1 MNLKSQHILL
11 LFLFPALVI
20 LQACAISVDDSASL
34 QRIESIG
41 KSPNDRRDYRAL
53 NLENG
58 LKVIL
63 ISDPETDKA
72 AASMDI
78 NAGSNSDPAE
88 FEGLAHFLEHMLFLG
103 TQKFPQS
110 GEYQEFIS
118 GNGGSHN
125 AYTSYENTNYYF
137 DIEKDSLA
145 PALDRFSQFFIA
157 PLFTQE
163 YVDRERN
170 AVHSEYQSNL
180 QNDGRRSY
188 SIFKKVMNQDHPL
201 SQFSVGSLDTLQD
214 KAAGTLRQ
222 ALLDQYAR
230 YYSANQMS
238 LAIIGQESLDQ
249 LETLALQYFS
259 AIENRNVDAPRTNE
273 PIFREGQLPAL
284 LEIEPIRDA
293 RSLTLT
299 FPIPVVWQQYRA
311 KPLNYLGNILGHE
324 GEGSLLSLLKSKGWA
339 NGLSAGNGMS
349 YMDNATFSVTV
360 ALTEDGVDHVDEI
373 TALVFEF
380 ITLAEREGIHQWL
393 FDEQRVMAD
402 ISFTFQ
408 EPGAPVGTVSGL
420 SRRLQ
425 LYPAEEIIT
434 AAYAYEDYNPALYRE
449 ILSYLRPD
457 NVLLTFTSQS
467 VAGDQEEVLF
477 GGRYRYTPIAEERIS
492 TWQTSDID
500 PALAITEPNPFLPD
514 DLSIVDIAGTPT
526 LRGPENKPE
535 LIVDDN
541 GVRLWFQHD
550 NEFQVPRANFYVYA
564 MTPLFNES
572 LENSLLSSLVISL
585 VNDKLNEYSY
595 PANLAGVFYGVSS
608 RARGFSIRLGGYND
622 KQQVLLEELLKTLV
636 AADFEEERFE
646 IIKTERIRGW
656 ENADIQMPYTRLFQK
671 AQALLVNPYWSEQ
684 QRIDAIQQISLEDVI
699 AFIPRMLENLNL
711 QALYHG
717 NVEES
722 DALAL
727 LELVQQ
733 YLSVTPEVV
742 DPPYGTVL
750 KLIPG
755 QRVVQEVSVDHD
767 DSAIVIYLQGPD
779 DTLMTR
785 ATISLLGT
793 ILRTP
798 FFETLRTE
806 QQLGYVVNAG
816 SMPILKTNGLAMTI
830 ESPVADPLMLET
842 EINAFLADYET
853 VLAAMPESMFADIKA
868 GMLNNMRQE
877 PQSLGGLSGRF
888 WSDIL
893 IEEYEEDSTLKM
905 ADAIE
910 AVEKSDILAY
920 YRSQVIGTGPGSTSA
935 KIVARA
941 AGRPHRDDFNSN
953 KTDSDSA
960 SIIIEDTIESYNAFK
975 AQSEVFRFRE

>member
-1 MNLKSQHILL
+1 M
-11 LFLFPALVI
+11 
-20 LQACAISVDDSASL
+20 
-34 QRIESIG
+34 
-41 KSPNDRRDYRAL
+41 
-53 NLENG
+53 
-58 LKVIL
+58 
-63 ISDPETDKA
+63 
-72 AASMDI
+72 
-78 NAGSNSDPAE
+78 
-88 FEGLAHFLEHMLFLG
+88 
-103 TQKFPQS
+103 
-110 GEYQEFIS
+110 
-118 GNGGSHN
+118 
-125 AYTSYENTNYYF
+125 
-137 DIEKDSLA
+137 
-145 PALDRFSQFFIA
+145 
-157 PLFTQE
+157 
-163 YVDRERN
+163 
-170 AVHSEYQSNL
+170 
-180 QNDGRRSY
+180 
-188 SIFKKVMNQDHPL
+188 
-201 SQFSVGSLDTLQD
+201 
-214 KAAGTLRQ
+214 
-222 ALLDQYAR
+222 
-230 YYSANQMS
+230 
-238 LAIIGQESLDQ
+238 
-249 LETLALQYFS
+249 
-259 AIENRNVDAPRTNE
+259 
-273 PIFREGQLPAL
+273 
-284 LEIEPIRDA
+284 
-293 RSLTLT
+293 
-299 FPIPVVWQQYRA
+299 
-311 KPLNYLGNILGHE
+311 
-324 GEGSLLSLLKSKGWA
+324 
-339 NGLSAGNGMS
+339 
-349 YMDNATFSVTV
+349 
-360 ALTEDGVDHVDEI
+360 
-373 TALVFEF
+373 FEF

-434 AAYAYEDYNPALYRE
+434 AAYTYEDYNPALYRE

-477 GGRYRYTPIAEERIS
+477 GGRYRYTPIAAERIS

-514 DLSIVDIAGTPT
+514 DLSIVDIAGTST

-910 AVEKSDILAY
+910 AVEKYDILAY

>member
-1 MNLKSQHILL
+1 M
-11 LFLFPALVI
+11 
-20 LQACAISVDDSASL
+20 
-34 QRIESIG
+34 
-41 KSPNDRRDYRAL
+41 
-53 NLENG
+53 
-58 LKVIL
+58 
-63 ISDPETDKA
+63 
-72 AASMDI
+72 
-78 NAGSNSDPAE
+78 
-88 FEGLAHFLEHMLFLG
+88 
-103 TQKFPQS
+103 
-110 GEYQEFIS
+110 
-118 GNGGSHN
+118 
-125 AYTSYENTNYYF
+125 
-137 DIEKDSLA
+137 
-145 PALDRFSQFFIA
+145 
-157 PLFTQE
+157 
-163 YVDRERN
+163 
-170 AVHSEYQSNL
+170 
-180 QNDGRRSY
+180 
-188 SIFKKVMNQDHPL
+188 
-201 SQFSVGSLDTLQD
+201 
-214 KAAGTLRQ
+214 
-222 ALLDQYAR
+222 
-230 YYSANQMS
+230 
-238 LAIIGQESLDQ
+238 
-249 LETLALQYFS
+249 
-259 AIENRNVDAPRTNE
+259 
-273 PIFREGQLPAL
+273 
-284 LEIEPIRDA
+284 
-293 RSLTLT
+293 
-299 FPIPVVWQQYRA
+299 
-311 KPLNYLGNILGHE
+311 
-324 GEGSLLSLLKSKGWA
+324 
-339 NGLSAGNGMS
+339 
-349 YMDNATFSVTV
+349 
-360 ALTEDGVDHVDEI
+360 
-373 TALVFEF
+373 FEF

-434 AAYAYEDYNPALYRE
+434 AAYTYEDYNPALYRE

-477 GGRYRYTPIAEERIS
+477 GGRYRYTPIAAERIS
-492 TWQTSDID
+492 TWQTRDID

-514 DLSIVDIAGTPT
+514 DLSIVDIAGTST

-910 AVEKSDILAY
+910 AVEKYDILAY